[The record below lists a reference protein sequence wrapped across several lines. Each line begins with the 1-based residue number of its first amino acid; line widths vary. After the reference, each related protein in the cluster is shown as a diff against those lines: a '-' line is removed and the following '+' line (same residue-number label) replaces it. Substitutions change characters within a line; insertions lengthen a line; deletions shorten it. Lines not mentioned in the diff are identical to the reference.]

1 MINSINNSGL
11 SEHRK
16 FMKQALLEAQQAKNA
31 GEIPVGA
38 VVVKNHKIIGKGF
51 NLVETLHDPTAHAE
65 MMAISAACATENN
78 KYLTDATIYVT
89 LEPCPMCAGAIVW
102 SKMKRIVFAAI
113 DENSGAC
120 GSLFNVTSN
129 KNLNHQVEMIQGVM
143 EEESKQLLQQFFQ
156 NKR

>member
-1 MINSINNSGL
+1 
-11 SEHRK
+11 
-16 FMKQALLEAQQAKNA
+16 MKRSRQKNA

>member
-1 MINSINNSGL
+1 
-11 SEHRK
+11 
-16 FMKQALLEAQQAKNA
+16 MKQALLEAQQAKNA